1 MPLVSRST
9 YKAPPLFQSADLQ
22 TIFPSLFRRVK
33 GVRYRRERID
43 TPDGDFLDLDWSETG
58 ARRLVIISHGLEGN
72 SGRSY
77 VLGMARAFNRRG
89 WDALAWNMRGCSG
102 EPNRL
107 LRSYHSGAT
116 EDLEAVIAH
125 VQKNLPRY
133 RVLALIGFSLGGNV
147 TLKYLGERSEAVSPL
162 IVGAVAFSVPCDL
175 ASGAR
180 EMAKG
185 RNRIYMSRFIR
196 LLHEKIRAKMA
207 LMPGRINDDGY
218 DQVKTFFDFD
228 DRYTAPLHGF
238 KDAEDY
244 WRRSSS
250 KQFLPA
256 VKVPTLMVSA
266 KNDPFLG
273 PECYPVSEASDHPM
287 VHLEIPSWGGHVGFV
302 SFNEEGEYWSEARA
316 ASFLDDLVSV
326 PK

>member
-1 MPLVSRST
+1 
-9 YKAPPLFQSADLQ
+9 
-22 TIFPSLFRRVK
+22 
-33 GVRYRRERID
+33 
-43 TPDGDFLDLDWSETG
+43 
-58 ARRLVIISHGLEGN
+58 
-72 SGRSY
+72 
-77 VLGMARAFNRRG
+77 
-89 WDALAWNMRGCSG
+89 
-102 EPNRL
+102 
-107 LRSYHSGAT
+107 
-116 EDLEAVIAH
+116 
-125 VQKNLPRY
+125 
-133 RVLALIGFSLGGNV
+133 
-147 TLKYLGERSEAVSPL
+147 
-162 IVGAVAFSVPCDL
+162 
-175 ASGAR
+175 
-180 EMAKG
+180 MAKG

-207 LMPGRINDDGY
+207 LMPGRITDDGY
-218 DQVKTFFDFD
+218 AQVKTFFDFD

-273 PECYPVSEASDHPM
+273 PECYPVTEASDHPM

-316 ASFLDDLVSV
+316 AAFLDDLVSV
-326 PK
+326 PE

>member
-9 YKAPPLFQSADLQ
+9 YKAPLLFQSADFQ
-22 TIFPSLFRRVK
+22 TIFPSLFRRVE
-33 GVRYRRERID
+33 GVRYRRERIN

-58 ARRLVIISHGLEGN
+58 VRRLAIISHGLEGN
-72 SGRSY
+72 SERSY
-77 VLGMARAFNRRG
+77 VLGMARAFTRRG

-125 VQKNLPRY
+125 VQENSPRY

-147 TLKYLGERSEAVSPL
+147 TLKYLGERGEAVSPL
-162 IVGAVAFSVPCDL
+162 VVGAVAFSVPCDL

-180 EMAKG
+180 QMAKG
-185 RNRIYMSRFIR
+185 RNRMYMSRFIR

-207 LMPGRINDDGY
+207 LMPGRITDDGY
-218 DQVKTFFDFD
+218 DQVKTFYDFD

-244 WRRSSS
+244 YRRSSS
-250 KQFLPA
+250 KRFLPA
-256 VKVPTLMVSA
+256 VTVPTLVVSA
-266 KNDPFLG
+266 KDDPFLG
-273 PECYPVSEASDHPM
+273 PECYPVTEASGHPK

-302 SFNEEGEYWSEARA
+302 SFNEEGEYWSETRA
-316 ASFLDDLVSV
+316 ASFLGDLV
-326 PK
+326 

>member
-22 TIFPSLFRRVK
+22 TIFPSLFRKVK
-33 GVRYRRERID
+33 GVHYRRERIN

-58 ARRLVIISHGLEGN
+58 AHRLAIISHGLEGN
-72 SGRSY
+72 SERSY

-116 EDLEAVIAH
+116 EDLGAVIAH
-125 VQKNLPRY
+125 VQENSPRY
-133 RVLALIGFSLGGNV
+133 RALALVGFSLGGNV
-147 TLKYLGERSEAVSPL
+147 TLKYLGERGKAVSPL

-180 EMAKG
+180 QMATW

-196 LLHEKIRAKMA
+196 LLHDKIRAKMA
-207 LMPGRINDDGY
+207 LIPGRITDDGY
-218 DQVKTFFDFD
+218 DQVKTFYDFD

-238 KDAEDY
+238 KNAEDY
-244 WRRSSS
+244 WRRCSS

-256 VKVPTLMVSA
+256 VTVPTLMVSA
-266 KNDPFLG
+266 EDDPFLG
-273 PECYPVSEASDHPM
+273 PECYPVTEASHHAK
-287 VHLEIPSWGGHVGFV
+287 VYLEIPSWGGHVGFV
-302 SFNEEGEYWSEARA
+302 SFNEKGEYWSEARA
-316 ASFLDDLVSV
+316 ASFLGDLVSV
-326 PK
+326 SD

>member
-9 YKAPPLFQSADLQ
+9 YKAPLLFQSADFQ
-22 TIFPSLFRRVK
+22 TIFPSLFRTVK
-33 GVRYRRERID
+33 GVSYRRERIN

-58 ARRLVIISHGLEGN
+58 ACRLAIISHGLEGN
-72 SGRSY
+72 SERSY
-77 VLGMARAFNRRG
+77 VLGMARAFTRRG

-125 VQKNLPRY
+125 VQENSPRY

-180 EMAKG
+180 QMAKG
-185 RNRIYMSRFIR
+185 RNRIYMNRFIR

-207 LMPGRINDDGY
+207 LMPGRITDDGY

-256 VKVPTLMVSA
+256 VKVPALMVSA

-273 PECYPVSEASDHPM
+273 PECYPVTEASDHPM

-302 SFNEEGEYWSEARA
+302 SFNEEREYWSEARA
-316 ASFLDDLVSV
+316 ALFLDDLVSV
-326 PK
+326 PE

>member
-1 MPLVSRST
+1 MPLIPRST
-9 YKAPPLFQSADLQ
+9 YKAPLLFRNRDLQ
-22 TIFPSLFRRVK
+22 TIFPSLFRRVP
-33 GVRYRRERID
+33 GVSYRRERIN
-43 TPDGDFLDLDWSETG
+43 TPDGDFLDLDWSEIG
-58 ARRLVIISHGLEGN
+58 ARRLVVVSHGLEGN
-72 SGRSY
+72 SERSY

-89 WDALAWNMRGCSG
+89 WDVLAWNMRGCSG

-125 VQKNLPRY
+125 VQENSARHH
-133 RVLALIGFSLGGNV
+133 VLGLIGFSLGGNV
-147 TLKYLGERSEAVSPL
+147 TLKYLGERGEAVSPL
-162 IVGAVAFSVPCDL
+162 IAGAVAFSVPCDL

-185 RNRIYMSRFIR
+185 RNHVYMSRFIL

-207 LMPGRINDDGY
+207 IMPGKITDDGY
-218 DQVKTFFDFD
+218 DQIKTFYDFD

-238 KDAEDY
+238 KGAEDY
-244 WRRSSS
+244 YRRSSS

-256 VKVPTLMVSA
+256 VTVPTLLVSA
-266 KNDPFLG
+266 QDDPFLG
-273 PECYPVSEASDHPM
+273 RECYPVTEASGHAK

-302 SFNEEGEYWSEARA
+302 SFNQEGEYWSETRA
-316 ASFLDDLVSV
+316 ASFLGNLV
-326 PK
+326 